1 MRREIVI
8 FGHPALRRRAT
19 GVDCVDTVLKR
30 LADDLLET
38 MYDANG
44 LGLAA
49 QQIDETQALCVVDVP
64 AGMDVLVED
73 GPRLNPTI
81 AMPLVMF
88 NPEIVARA
96 GNEALT
102 DEGCLSFP
110 KLYAPVFRAGV
121 VTVRFLNLR
130 GQVQTCEVRGLLAR
144 AVQHELDH
152 LAGVLFVDHVASARR
167 ETLDAQLQE
176 MERTGRRQASL

>member
-1 MRREIVI
+1 MKREIVI

-19 GVDCVDTVLKR
+19 GVDCVDAARKR
-30 LADDLLET
+30 LADDMLET
-38 MYDANG
+38 MYEANG

-49 QQIDETQALCVVDVP
+49 QQVDETQALCVVDVP
-64 AGMDVLVED
+64 DELDVLVRD
-73 GPRLNPTI
+73 GPRLNPAV
-81 AMPLVMF
+81 AMPLIMF

-96 GNEALT
+96 GSEALT

-110 KLYAPVFRAGV
+110 KMYAPVLRAGV
-121 VTVRFLNLR
+121 VTVRFVNLR

-152 LAGVLFVDHVASARR
+152 LAGVLFVDHVAAADR
-167 ETLDAQLQE
+167 EALDAQLKE
-176 MERTGRRQASL
+176 MERLGRRKTSQ

>member
-1 MRREIVI
+1 MKREIVI
-8 FGHPALRRRAT
+8 FGHAALRRRAVAVKS
-19 GVDCVDTVLKR
+19 VDAAAKR
-30 LADDLLET
+30 LADDMLET

-49 QQIDETQALCVVDVP
+49 QQIDETPALCVVDVP

-73 GPRLNPTI
+73 GPRLNPAV

-88 NPEIVARA
+88 NPEIVARSES
-96 GNEALT
+96 EALT

-110 KLYAPVFRAGV
+110 KLYAPVSRAGV

-130 GQVQTCEVRGLLAR
+130 GQTQTCEVRGLLAR

-152 LAGVLFVDHVASARR
+152 LAGVLFVDRLAPAER
-167 ETLDAQLQE
+167 EALDAQLLE
-176 MERTGRRQASL
+176 MQRTGAVRTAR